1 MSMTV
6 TAGATDVTVPVYFV
20 DDDGGTAP
28 GEPTTGLLF
37 SNIETGGS
45 ASYQRQGAAR
55 VDFALVTVAV
65 AAAHTDG
72 GFILVDDTNM
82 PGLYRLDVPD
92 LAFATGADF
101 VIIMCVAAA
110 ANNSIMRPLLV
121 ALTAFDLQNAIP
133 TVNVVEFVGETV
145 PAPAATGVPDVNVT
159 HQGDGA
165 IPAPA
170 ATGVPDVNV
179 THYIDGVVPAQGVT
193 GVPDVNVTHQVDTV
207 VPAPNTAGI
216 PDVNVVENLDVAV
229 VLSNGLPDVNVEN
242 WLGTIVTAALAG
254 RPDVNTAAFLNTA
267 VVLSNGLPDV
277 NVENWLGAIVAAA
290 TAGVPNTNPVRW
302 NNGLIPA
309 QGITGVPEVDV
320 THTVAGLVP
329 TPNNTGI
336 PDVNVQEMLDV
347 AITLTGNDLDVHVA
361 AILSAAADTIARKVL
376 PQINTAFNDIQILMV
391 DDTDHVT
398 PETGLSL
405 TVTRAINSGSF
416 GAATGTVTE
425 MALGMYQFDASAA
438 DMNGAVITF
447 RFVGTG
453 ADDTFVTIR
462 TAA

>member
-1 MSMTV
+1 MSMFV

-55 VDFALVTVAV
+55 VDFSLVTVAV
-65 AAAHTDG
+65 AGAHTDG
-72 GFILVDDTNM
+72 GFILIDDTNM

-92 LAFATGADF
+92 LAFAVGADYV
-101 VIIMCVAAA
+101 VIMLQEAG
-110 ANNSIMRPLLV
+110 ANNTLMRPLMV
-121 ALTAFDLQNAIP
+121 MLTDFDLQDAIP
-133 TVNVVEFVGETV
+133 TVNAVEFAGETI
-145 PAPAATGVPDVNVT
+145 PPPAATGVPDVNVT

-179 THYIDGVVPAQGVT
+179 THYLDGVIPAQGVT
-193 GVPDVNVTHQVDTV
+193 GVPDVNVTHQVDGI

-216 PDVNVVENLDVAV
+216 PDVNVQEILDTLVSLTGAD
-229 VLSNGLPDVNVEN
+229 LDVNV
-242 WLGTIVTAALAG
+242 A
-254 RPDVNTAAFLNTA
+254 
-267 VVLSNGLPDV
+267 
-277 NVENWLGAIVAAA
+277 
-290 TAGVPNTNPVRW
+290 
-302 NNGLIPA
+302 
-309 QGITGVPEVDV
+309 
-320 THTVAGLVP
+320 TVA
-329 TPNNTGI
+329 
-336 PDVNVQEMLDV
+336 
-347 AITLTGNDLDVHVA
+347 
-361 AILSAAADTIARKVL
+361 SAAGDTIARKVL
-376 PQINTAFNDIQILMV
+376 PQINQAFNDIQALMV
-391 DDTDHVT
+391 DETDHST

-416 GAATGTVTE
+416 AAATGTVTE
-425 MALGMYQFDASAA
+425 MSLGFYQFDASAA

-447 RFVGTG
+447 RFQGTG
-453 ADDTFVTIR
+453 ADDTFITVR

>member
-1 MSMTV
+1 MSLTI

-55 VDFALVTVAV
+55 VDFTLVTVAV

-72 GFILVDDTNM
+72 GFILIDDTNM

-92 LAFATGADF
+92 AAFATGVDYV
-101 VIIMCVAAA
+101 VIHLVAAA
-110 ANNSIMRPLLV
+110 ANNSIIRPLMV
-121 ALTAFDLQNAIP
+121 QLTAFDLQNTTP
-133 TVNVVEFVGETV
+133 TVNVTEFAGT
-145 PAPAATGVPDVNVT
+145 T
-159 HQGDGA
+159 
-165 IPAPA
+165 
-170 ATGVPDVNV
+170 
-179 THYIDGVVPAQGVT
+179 
-193 GVPDVNVTHQVDTV
+193 

-216 PDVNVVENLDVAV
+216 PDVNVQEILDVAV
-229 VLSNGLPDVNVEN
+229 
-242 WLGTIVTAALAG
+242 
-254 RPDVNTAAFLNTA
+254 
-267 VVLSNGLPDV
+267 
-277 NVENWLGAIVAAA
+277 
-290 TAGVPNTNPVRW
+290 
-302 NNGLIPA
+302 
-309 QGITGVPEVDV
+309 
-320 THTVAGLVP
+320 
-329 TPNNTGI
+329 
-336 PDVNVQEMLDV
+336 
-347 AITLTGNDLDVHVA
+347 TLTGNDLDVHVA
-361 AILSAAADTIARKVL
+361 AVLSAAADTIARKVM
-376 PQINTAFNDIQILMV
+376 PQSNTAYNDIQALMV

-425 MALGMYQFDASAA
+425 MSLGFYQFDASAA

-453 ADDTFVTIR
+453 ADDTFLTLR